1 MKKILC
7 GAMAAVMTVSLAGCA
22 KSESDTTATAET
34 TSAEATVAQAGSKYT
49 GTVTAVS
56 AVSLTVE
63 TESDGEVTATV
74 GSYSTNVDTS
84 GAAVADSW
92 DDYAVDKA

>member
-1 MKKILC
+1 MKWGKKQLIVDENGQSVTVKGTD
-7 GAMAAVMTVSLAGCA
+7 GAVYVQGTSDVTV
-22 KSESDTTATAET
+22 
-34 TSAEATVAQAGSKYT
+34 
-49 GTVTAVS
+49 
-56 AVSLTVE
+56 
-63 TESDGEVTATV
+63 TV

>member
-1 MKKILC
+1 MKWGKKQLIVDEN
-7 GAMAAVMTVSLAGCA
+7 GQSVTVKG
-22 KSESDTTATAET
+22 TN
-34 TSAEATVAQAGSKYT
+34 
-49 GTVTAVS
+49 GTVYVQGT
-56 AVSLTVE
+56 
-63 TESDGEVTATV
+63 SDVTATV

>member
-1 MKKILC
+1 MKWGKKQLIVDEN
-7 GAMAAVMTVSLAGCA
+7 GQSVTVKGT
-22 KSESDTTATAET
+22 D
-34 TSAEATVAQAGSKYT
+34 
-49 GTVTAVS
+49 GTVYVQGTGDV
-56 AVSLTVE
+56 TV
-63 TESDGEVTATV
+63 TV

>member
-1 MKKILC
+1 MKEILC

-22 KSESDTTATAET
+22 KSESDTTATA
-34 TSAEATVAQAGSKYT
+34 GSSYT

-63 TESDGEVTATV
+63 TESDGEVTVTV

>member
-1 MKKILC
+1 MKWGKKQL
-7 GAMAAVMTVSLAGCA
+7 TVDENGQSV
-22 KSESDTTATAET
+22 
-34 TSAEATVAQAGSKYT
+34 TVKGT
-49 GTVTAVS
+49 DGTVYVQRTGDV
-56 AVSLTVE
+56 TV
-63 TESDGEVTATV
+63 TV

>member
-1 MKKILC
+1 MKWGKTQL
-7 GAMAAVMTVSLAGCA
+7 TVDENGQSV
-22 KSESDTTATAET
+22 
-34 TSAEATVAQAGSKYT
+34 TVKGT
-49 GTVTAVS
+49 DGTVYVQETSDV
-56 AVSLTVE
+56 TV
-63 TESDGEVTATV
+63 TV

>member
-1 MKKILC
+1 MKEILC

-22 KSESDTTATAET
+22 KSESDTTAT
-34 TSAEATVAQAGSKYT
+34 

-63 TESDGEVTATV
+63 TESDGEVTVTV

>member
-1 MKKILC
+1 MKWGKKQLIVDEN
-7 GAMAAVMTVSLAGCA
+7 GQSVTVKGT
-22 KSESDTTATAET
+22 D
-34 TSAEATVAQAGSKYT
+34 
-49 GTVTAVS
+49 GTVYVQETSDV
-56 AVSLTVE
+56 TV
-63 TESDGEVTATV
+63 TV

>member
-1 MKKILC
+1 MKWGKKQL
-7 GAMAAVMTVSLAGCA
+7 TVDENGQSV
-22 KSESDTTATAET
+22 
-34 TSAEATVAQAGSKYT
+34 TVKGT
-49 GTVTAVS
+49 DGTVYMQGTSDV
-56 AVSLTVE
+56 TV
-63 TESDGEVTATV
+63 TV

>member
-1 MKKILC
+1 MKWRKKQLIVDEN
-7 GAMAAVMTVSLAGCA
+7 GQSVTVKGT
-22 KSESDTTATAET
+22 D
-34 TSAEATVAQAGSKYT
+34 
-49 GTVTAVS
+49 GTVYVQGTSDV
-56 AVSLTVE
+56 TV
-63 TESDGEVTATV
+63 TV

>member
-1 MKKILC
+1 MKEILC

-22 KSESDTTATAET
+22 KSESDTT
-34 TSAEATVAQAGSKYT
+34 
-49 GTVTAVS
+49 
-56 AVSLTVE
+56 VE
-63 TESDGEVTATV
+63 TESDGEVTVTV